1 MQYNWNIRCLTAVE
15 QELQQQLE
23 RELNI
28 SSAAARM
35 LVVRG
40 IQTADEARQ
49 FIRPSLDKLHDPF
62 LMKDMDKAVER
73 LHKALTQGEKIL
85 IYGDYDV
92 DGTTAV
98 ALMYRFLSG
107 IGRSQSELLDGA
119 ERLKDN
125 GPLPNNQQGVPYPLA
140 KRPLPN
146 TQYPI
151 PISEASN
158 IQYPIPNIDYYIPD
172 RYTEGYGVS
181 LKGIDY
187 AVEQGCQL
195 VITLDCG
202 IKSVREVAY
211 AAQKGIDVIVC
222 DHHTPDEVIPAATA
236 VLNMKR
242 ADCPY
247 PYKELSGCGVG
258 FKLAQAYTQR
268 YLVDNGRSQGELMDG
283 TKCLKDN
290 APLPNSPSGRPLPN
304 NQQGVPYPLA
314 KRPLPNTQYPIP
326 NSEASLLLPLTQ
338 LLAMSIASDIVPIT
352 GENRILAHFG
362 IRQLISQPFAGAA
375 AVTEVAGLD
384 IHKMTISELAYKI
397 GPRINAC
404 GRMKSGRAAVELLL
418 TDDPAFARQ
427 QAEEVNQHNEDRR
440 DCDAETTRE
449 ALEQLQ
455 SDPTFADRFTT
466 VVYAPHWLKGVL
478 GIVASRLI
486 ENYYRPTIV
495 LAGGEDGI
503 ISGSARSVGGFDVYA
518 AIDSCS
524 DLLTNFGGHKYAA
537 GLSMHLE
544 DLPKFCERFEA
555 YVASHICQNQL
566 QPTLE
571 IESELQLGDITRS
584 FYNVLRHLEPFGPGN
599 PRPLFVSRRLINH
612 RDTRAVGKH
621 GEHLRLD
628 VTDRRNAI
636 TGIAFGRADMA
647 EYIQNGNAVDICYEL
662 NENTYNHHTTIQMM
676 VHDIK
681 PS

>member
-40 IQTADEARQ
+40 IETADEARQ

-98 ALMYRFLSG
+98 ALMYRFLS
-107 IGRSQSELLDGA
+107 
-119 ERLKDN
+119 
-125 GPLPNNQQGVPYPLA
+125 PLTSNLSPLTSH
-140 KRPLPN
+140 L
-146 TQYPI
+146 
-151 PISEASN
+151 
-158 IQYPIPNIDYYIPD
+158 DYYIPD

-222 DHHTPDEVIPAATA
+222 DHHTPDEVIPSATA

-242 ADCPY
+242 ADCAY

-268 YLVDNGRSQGELMDG
+268 YLVDNG
-283 TKCLKDN
+283 
-290 APLPNSPSGRPLPN
+290 
-304 NQQGVPYPLA
+304 
-314 KRPLPNTQYPIP
+314 PI
-326 NSEASLLLPLTQ
+326 SDAVASILLPLLQ

-455 SDPTFADRFTT
+455 TDPTFADRFTT

-571 IESELQLGDITRS
+571 IESELQLCDITRS

-612 RDTRAVGKH
+612 RDSRVVGKDR
-621 GEHLRLD
+621 EHLRLD
-628 VTDRRNAI
+628 VTDRVNAI

-647 EYIQNGNAVDICYEL
+647 EYIQNGNVVDICYEL
-662 NENTYNHHTTIQMM
+662 NENTFNNHTTIQMM

-681 PS
+681 PSSEVKG

>member
-40 IQTADEARQ
+40 IETADEARQ
-49 FIRPSLDKLHDPF
+49 FIRPSLDKLHNPF

-98 ALMYRFLSG
+98 ALMYRFLS
-107 IGRSQSELLDGA
+107 
-119 ERLKDN
+119 
-125 GPLPNNQQGVPYPLA
+125 PLTSSPLTSHLS
-140 KRPLPN
+140 PL
-146 TQYPI
+146 T
-151 PISEASN
+151 SN
-158 IQYPIPNIDYYIPD
+158 LDYYIPD

-222 DHHTPDEVIPAATA
+222 DHHTPDEVIPSATA

-242 ADCPY
+242 ADCAY

-268 YLVDNGRSQGELMDG
+268 YLVDNG
-283 TKCLKDN
+283 
-290 APLPNSPSGRPLPN
+290 
-304 NQQGVPYPLA
+304 
-314 KRPLPNTQYPIP
+314 PI
-326 NSEASLLLPLTQ
+326 SDAAASILLPLLQ

-427 QAEEVNQHNEDRR
+427 QAEEVNQHNDDRR
-440 DCDAETTRE
+440 DCDTETTKE
-449 ALEQLQ
+449 ALALLQ
-455 SDPTFADRFTT
+455 EDPTFANRRST
-466 VVYAPHWLKGVL
+466 VVYAPHWHKGVV
-478 GIVASRLI
+478 GIVASRLT
-486 ENYYRPTIV
+486 ETYYRPTIV
-495 LAGGEDGI
+495 LTAGEDGI
-503 ISGSARSVGGFDVYA
+503 ISGSARSVGGFDIYT

-524 DLLTNFGGHKYAA
+524 DLLTNFGGHKFAA
-537 GLSMHLE
+537 GLSMHIN
-544 DLPKFCERFEA
+544 DLPEFQERFEA
-555 YVASHICQNQL
+555 YVAAHIRPDQL
-566 QPTLE
+566 QPTLD
-571 IESELQLGDITRS
+571 IESELQLCDITRS

-612 RDTRAVGKH
+612 RDSRVVGKDR
-621 GEHLRLD
+621 EHLRLD
-628 VTDRRNAI
+628 VTDRVNAI

-647 EYIQNGNAVDICYEL
+647 EYIQNGNVVDICYEL
-662 NENTYNHHTTIQMM
+662 NENTFNNHTTIQMM

-681 PS
+681 PSSEVKG

>member
-40 IQTADEARQ
+40 IETADEARQ

-98 ALMYRFLSG
+98 ALMYRFLS
-107 IGRSQSELLDGA
+107 
-119 ERLKDN
+119 
-125 GPLPNNQQGVPYPLA
+125 PL
-140 KRPLPN
+140 
-146 TQYPI
+146 T
-151 PISEASN
+151 SN
-158 IQYPIPNIDYYIPD
+158 LDYYIPD

-202 IKSVREVAY
+202 IKSVQEVAY

-222 DHHTPDEVIPAATA
+222 DHHTPDEVIPSATA

-242 ADCPY
+242 ADCAY

-290 APLPNSPSGRPLPN
+290 GPLPNSEAS
-304 NQQGVPYPLA
+304 
-314 KRPLPNTQYPIP
+314 NTQYPIP
-326 NSEASLLLPLTQ
+326 ISETSILLPLLQ

-455 SDPTFADRFTT
+455 TDPTFADRFST

-503 ISGSARSVGGFDVYA
+503 ISGSARSVDGFDVYA

-537 GLSMHLE
+537 GLSMRE
-544 DLPKFCERFEA
+544 ENLPEFKERFEA
-555 YVASHICQNQL
+555 YVAAHIRPDQL
-566 QPTLE
+566 QPTLD
-571 IESELQLGDITRS
+571 IESELQLCDITRS

-612 RDTRAVGKH
+612 RDSRVVGKDR
-621 GEHLRLD
+621 EHLRLD
-628 VTDRRNAI
+628 VTDRVNAI

-662 NENTYNHHTTIQMM
+662 NENTFNNHTTIQMM

-681 PS
+681 PSSEVKG